1 MLVLRVETDSGEG
14 PYVSSVLRTIVC
26 NLGDENLAYDLRG
39 RHPTPIDDSLYRRN
53 SKAKTGSDYG
63 FTPGEHVFGFED
75 YRQFRS
81 WFYSDI
87 VLKALSDDG
96 FELSVYDCPESDT
109 IVGNTQLTFNKQTA
123 VKRASFPLDIGK
135 ETLQFNLDALK
146 N

>member
-87 VLKALSDDG
+87 VLKH
-96 FELSVYDCPESDT
+96 CPMTDSNCLFT
-109 IVGNTQLTFNKQTA
+109 IVPNRIQSLAILN
-123 VKRASFPLDIGK
+123 
-135 ETLQFNLDALK
+135 
-146 N
+146 